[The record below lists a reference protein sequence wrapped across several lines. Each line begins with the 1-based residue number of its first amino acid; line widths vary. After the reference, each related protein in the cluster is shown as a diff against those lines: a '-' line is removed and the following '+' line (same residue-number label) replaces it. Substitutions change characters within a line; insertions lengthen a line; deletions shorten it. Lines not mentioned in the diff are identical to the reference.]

1 MKNALNISLFISF
14 AVAIMPSVTGI
25 HVHKLAASI
34 FLLLGIVH
42 MIIYRKKMGRK
53 RRLLLILVFVSFF
66 SGLFGMIFDQFSLL
80 LNIHRISSIAMIFF
94 LAIHVYVFRK
104 NFNKNQ
110 FHKRQTI
117 F

>member
-14 AVAIMPSVTGI
+14 AVAIMPPVTGI

-66 SGLFGMIFDQFSLL
+66 SGLFGMIFNQFSLL

>member
-14 AVAIMPSVTGI
+14 AVAIMPPVTGI

-42 MIIYRKKMGRK
+42 MIIYRKKIGRK

-66 SGLFGMIFDQFSLL
+66 SGLFGMIFDQFLLL

-94 LAIHVYVFRK
+94 LAIHVYMFRK

>member
-14 AVAIMPSVTGI
+14 AVAIMPPVTGI
-25 HVHKLAASI
+25 HVHKLAESI

-42 MIIYRKKMGRK
+42 MIIYRKKIGRK